1 LGTKLEKEL
10 KNKIFNLTRNH
21 YENFPVVSLLI
32 PPKLRK
38 DVALVYWFA
47 RTADDMAD
55 EGDIGS
61 DDRLKN
67 LNDFEHEFE
76 LALKN
81 KSNHK
86 YFIALADTI
95 QKRNLTPQD
104 FFDLLS
110 AFKQDIAKN
119 RYNTFNE
126 LLDYCSRS
134 ANPVGKIILELNGIR
149 NEDANKLSDKICT
162 ALQLTNF
169 YQDTKID
176 YEKGRIYY
184 PIDEMKKFNVTEK
197 MFELEEN
204 NLHISNLVKHNIER
218 TQLMFDEG
226 EKLLNYLSGRLKLE
240 IKWTLAGGEKILD
253 KIRFNN
259 YNVFDK
265 RPQLS
270 KYEYFSILVKSFF
283 KDV

>member
-21 YENFPVVSLLI
+21 YENFPVVSFLI